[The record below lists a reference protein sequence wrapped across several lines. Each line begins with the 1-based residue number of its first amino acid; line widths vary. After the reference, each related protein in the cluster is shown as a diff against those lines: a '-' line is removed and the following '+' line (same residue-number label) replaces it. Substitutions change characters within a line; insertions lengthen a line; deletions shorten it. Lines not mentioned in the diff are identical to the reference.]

1 VPAPTHQAIQSTSDL
16 YILLELMCGG
26 YKQEVRPSPKADR
39 NRSAAHLQPKLAWSQ
54 GQRKYGIQVVNA
66 QGRGVPIVIRCVEEF
81 KLEEAPSSHSGPA
94 IQLTAL

>member
-1 VPAPTHQAIQSTSDL
+1 MPAPTHQAIQSTSDL

-54 GQRKYGIQVVNA
+54 VVNA